1 MVGDKTFTTYVD
13 NLKQLSYKR
22 VVYNNDEVA
31 YAPLNC
37 GLDYSHAGDESAK
50 VDNGITICSTVRN
63 SVYSACVRAKFSSIP
78 LNCAAAGLWCYN
90 KYDIHTSYFPSNL
103 HGTCAKDL
111 KQ

>member
-22 VVYNNDEVA
+22 VVYNNDEFA

-50 VDNGITICSTVRN
+50 VDNGIKICSTVRN
-63 SVYSACVRAKFSSIP
+63 SDYSACVRAKFRTLP
-78 LNCAAAGLWCYN
+78 EKCVAATLWCLDT
-90 KYDIHTSYFPSNL
+90 YDHHTSYFPSNL